1 MAKVSTL
8 TKRTEQVAL
17 LWHST
22 YGEVIGQIDGQA
34 ISEANAVS
42 IGTAAEQGSQ
52 GLTPEF
58 VAAQTN
64 LKNEEDR
71 QLVAAS
77 AVQQV
82 EEIMQGL
89 RRLTEAAQWAAS
101 LNGLSTHTMSEVTAT
116 WLPVYENAIAEA
128 RMHTAQLQT
137 ALLDA
142 LQERAELSQQKQQAV
157 AQLHMDHSS
166 YDPSH
171 YTEEGIQQLDNI
183 LHTAIAAIEQAS
195 SVSDVKALLSR
206 AKEDLQAVPDN
217 SHQTPPDSG
226 AGGDDGDNNTGGG
239 GSTSGGGSTGGDN
252 DVSPTPPEEVPD
264 SILNLPVSG
273 TVDSTGK
280 VYNAQISADSLS
292 KSVQTALQAAQAA
305 GTAPAIHVA
314 VTADAAE
321 TVHLGLST
329 NALTQLGAHKHATF
343 VMETP
348 IGSITLDA
356 AALVS
361 VANWAENRTITMTLT
376 KAAQSHRAGD
386 TSQSLWAWRISCDG
400 KELTELHGGQ
410 AEVSIPYALGAQQN
424 AACVIIH
431 TQNAAGGWSKVQTSY
446 DTQHQMARFVT
457 AAPCLFTVDYDD
469 TMAWSSS
476 FVDVDKQAWYYPA
489 VRYVCYYGMMN
500 GTSAESFAPENEFSR
515 AQMAQILYNLEGR
528 PRTVQ
533 TAYTDVSQDAWYA
546 AAISWAI
553 QSGILT
559 GYGDGRVG
567 PDDPITREQ
576 LAAILIAMQ
585 DKRAMTHPHRL
596 I

>member
-1 MAKVSTL
+1 MTQVSTL
-8 TKRTEQVAL
+8 SKRTEQVAL
-17 LWHST
+17 LWRST

-116 WLPVYENAIAEA
+116 WLPVYENAIAET
-128 RMHTAQLQT
+128 RMYTAQLQT
-137 ALLDA
+137 VLLDA
-142 LQERAELSQQKQQAV
+142 LQQRAELSQQKQQAV
-157 AQLHMDHSS
+157 AQLHMNHSS

-171 YTEEGIQQLDNI
+171 YTEEGIQQLDSI
-183 LHTAIAAIEQAS
+183 LHTAVTAIEQAS
-195 SVSDVKALLSR
+195 SVPDVKALLTR
-206 AKEDLQAVPDN
+206 AQEDLRSVPDN
-217 SHQTPPDSG
+217 SPQTSPDSG
-226 AGGDDGDNNTGGG
+226 AGGDDGDNNN
-239 GSTSGGGSTGGDN
+239 SGGGSTGGGN
-252 DVSPTPPEEVPD
+252 GESPTPPEEMPD
-264 SILNLPVSG
+264 SILNLQVSG

-292 KSVQTALQAAQAA
+292 QSVQTALQAAQAA

-314 VTADAAE
+314 VAADAAE
-321 TVHLGLST
+321 TVQLGLST

-361 VANWAENRTITMTLT
+361 VANWAENRTIAMTLT

-386 TSQSLWAWRISCDG
+386 ASQSLWAWRISCDG

-431 TQNAAGGWSKVQTSY
+431 TQNAAGGWSEVQTSY

-469 TMAWSSS
+469 TMA
-476 FVDVDKQAWYYPA
+476 
-489 VRYVCYYGMMN
+489 
-500 GTSAESFAPENEFSR
+500 
-515 AQMAQILYNLEGR
+515 
-528 PRTVQ
+528 
-533 TAYTDVSQDAWYA
+533 
-546 AAISWAI
+546 
-553 QSGILT
+553 
-559 GYGDGRVG
+559 
-567 PDDPITREQ
+567 
-576 LAAILIAMQ
+576 
-585 DKRAMTHPHRL
+585 
-596 I
+596 